1 MRSVPVEYERIVP
14 IELVASSRNP
24 NAVVQNVR
32 YAVNPVASKP
42 TQAPP
47 PPVSELDCD
56 EEDEDDEVEEGATG
70 INDELLGDKI
80 SEINA
85 MKNQLNRLKE
95 MMNTVKLIEIKN
107 GDCDPEEDEPPAPKA
122 IRNGPS
128 HFEAAAAS
136 VAPALTV
143 PTTTSV
149 PIMYENVVPIHQ
161 THQPFKSANNQAPI
175 VTTIPTT
182 VEQPQRDDEGE
193 MEERVRTLHSMTQD
207 LRLQAVTLAA
217 ERDRLKD
224 IKNEIVRRNEE
235 KDSNMKQNV
244 ALLRGH
250 KELHQ
255 QHQLQLQHQ
264 HEQEDLM
271 KAQYEAKKKE
281 FDKLVE
287 KLDVASSAV
296 AVDQANAEKK
306 EMDAI
311 YYPETWRR
319 AQDASSASSVR
330 SGLGGGRPSEPP
342 ATKLTGGNSLN
353 QGKDSA
359 DSGAADVLGMSVDAN
374 SLQSGSSRG
383 FSVPPPM
390 RNINARDSCKFKQVV
405 LLESTS
411 K

>member
-1 MRSVPVEYERIVP
+1 MRSVPVDYERIVP

-24 NAVVQNVR
+24 NAVAQNNR
-32 YAVNPVASKP
+32 YAINPVASEP
-42 TQAPP
+42 AQGPI
-47 PPVSELDCD
+47 PPVPEHYCV
-56 EEDEDDEVEEGATG
+56 EEDEDDEIEEGATG

-107 GDCDPEEDEPPAPKA
+107 GDCDPEEDEQPVPKA
-122 IRNGPS
+122 TRNGPT
-128 HFEAAAAS
+128 HFEAASAS
-136 VAPALTV
+136 VAPALSL

-161 THQPFKSANNQAPI
+161 THQPFKPVNNQTSAAPVI
-175 VTTIPTT
+175 TTIPTT

-224 IKNEIVRRNEE
+224 IKNEIARRNEE
-235 KDSNMKQNV
+235 KDSNMKQNIAV
-244 ALLRGH
+244 LRGH

-296 AVDQANAEKK
+296 AVEQANAEKK
-306 EMDAI
+306 EMDVI

-319 AQDASSASSVR
+319 GQDASSASSVR
-330 SGLGGGRPSEPP
+330 SGLGGGRQSEPP
-342 ATKLTGGNSLN
+342 TKPTGGNSLN

-390 RNINARDSCKFKQVV
+390 RNINARDSCKFKCFV
-405 LLESTS
+405 LL
-411 K
+411 

>member
-14 IELVASSRNP
+14 IELVASSRNT

-32 YAVNPVASKP
+32 YAINPVASKP
-42 TQAPP
+42 AQAPP
-47 PPVSELDCD
+47 APVSELDCD
-56 EEDEDDEVEEGATG
+56 EVDEDDEIEEGATG

-122 IRNGPS
+122 TRNGAA
-128 HFEAAAAS
+128 HFEAASAS
-136 VAPALTV
+136 VAPALSL

-161 THQPFKSANNQAPI
+161 THQPFKPVINQTNVPV

-182 VEQPQRDDEGE
+182 VEQPQRDGEGE

-244 ALLRGH
+244 AVLRGH

-264 HEQEDLM
+264 QEHEDLM

-296 AVDQANAEKK
+296 AVEQANAEKK
-306 EMDAI
+306 EMDVI

-319 AQDASSASSVR
+319 GQDASSASSVR
-330 SGLGGGRPSEPP
+330 SGLGGGRQSEPP
-342 ATKLTGGNSLN
+342 TKPTGGISQN

-390 RNINARDSCKFKQVV
+390 RNINARDSCKFK
-405 LLESTS
+405 
-411 K
+411 